1 MQRIK
6 TVVAT
11 TFLVVTCLSAS
22 FVIAQ
27 TRTNSQIKQER
38 LSQVKDKQRIFVD
51 IANETTKR
59 QVKDFLSHN
68 IKFKVVEDSKDAE
81 IIYAATFKVESRPAF
96 GIVENR
102 TALPKLSSGESS
114 GQQKGD
120 AQFYKNEY
128 EYRRKTSACVYYD
141 EPNGNRVILWSKETL
156 RITKST
162 ESGSILEYFRKS
174 GDELLLAKEFVKAI
188 KSLK

>member
-22 FVIAQ
+22 FVSAQ

-68 IKFKVVEDSKDAE
+68 TKFKVVEDSKDAE
-81 IIYAATFKVESRPAF
+81 IIYAATFKIESRPAF

-128 EYRRKTSACVYYD
+128 EYRRKTSAYVYYD

-162 ESGSILEYFRKS
+162 ESGSNLEYFRKS
-174 GDELLLAKEFVKAI
+174 GDELFLAKEFVKAI